1 MSQASTLGA
10 VIITYNSGAV
20 VGRCIQSC
28 LAQGMEVVVVD
39 NGSVDDSVDRA
50 KAAGATQVIANPGN
64 VGFGAAANQGCL
76 ALSECVHCVLLI
88 NPDVEIASS
97 IAGLTGACLV
107 HGASC
112 GMLQDIE
119 GKPQTGFQLRRLPT
133 ARTLVFEVLG
143 INRLWKN
150 NPVNRAYRYL
160 DADFAK
166 PAFVEQPAGAFLMIR
181 RDIWMAVGGF
191 DEAFYPVWFE
201 DVDLCKRLMNHGV
214 KVAYV
219 PKSTGTHMGGHSVRK
234 MPYSSRMTAWYGSL
248 LRYSCKHLSSVG
260 RRVVAAAVL
269 TGAGPR
275 CIAGIFEQRS
285 LGPVTVWWC
294 IGSKALSVLWGGAEH
309 KAVS

>member
-1 MSQASTLGA
+1 MSQASKVGA
-10 VIITYNSGAV
+10 IIVTYNSGAV

-28 LAQGMEVVVVD
+28 MAQGMEVVVVD
-39 NGSVDDSVDRA
+39 NASQDDSVSHART
-50 KAAGATQVIANPGN
+50 AGARVIANPGN
-64 VGFGAAANQGCL
+64 LGFGAAANQGCL
-76 ALSECVHCVLLI
+76 ALSDCVNCVLLI
-88 NPDVEIASS
+88 NPDVEITSPT
-97 IAGLTGACLV
+97 AGLSGACLE

-119 GKPQTGFQLRRLPT
+119 GQPQTGFQLRRLPT
-133 ARTLVFEVLG
+133 AATLAFEVLG

-160 DADFAK
+160 DADFAT

-181 RDIWMAVGGF
+181 RNTWMAVGGF
-191 DEAFYPVWFE
+191 DERFYPVWFE

-248 LRYSCKHLSSVG
+248 LRYSCKHFSSVG
-260 RRVVAAAVL
+260 RRVVAAAVF
-269 TGAGPR
+269 TGTGPR

-285 LGPVTVWWC
+285 LGPVAVWWS
-294 IGSKALSVLWGGAEH
+294 ISSKALSVLWGGAEH